1 MQYEGEH
8 LLIGQIGHFLV
19 LLSLVSAIVASIS
32 FYKSTQSKELQQAQ
46 NWLKLGRISFW
57 MQALTVIA
65 VFVTLY
71 LVIYNHYFEYKY
83 AHQHSKRSLDIQ
95 YLMSCFWEGQEGSFM
110 LWAFWQGMLGL
121 VLMRTAR
128 EWEAPVMGVISLA
141 QVFLCSFLVGIYFFD
156 IRIGTSPFV
165 LMRNEFPDAPI
176 FKDPSYLL
184 KYLTD
189 GNGLNILLQ
198 NYWMVIHPPILFLGF
213 ASAIVPFAFAIA
225 GLWKKDF
232 GGWVK
237 PALPWTLFCGGIL
250 GLGIMMGAAWAYE
263 SLTFGGY
270 WAWDPVENASMVPWL
285 LTVAG
290 LHTMLVYKS
299 TGYSLKASFVFIPL
313 GYLLVLYSTFLTRTG
328 VLGDTS
334 VHSFT
339 GEGNSLYW
347 HLLFMILTFS
357 IITIVLYFV
366 NRKAIPEIKKE
377 ESMNSREFWMFVG
390 SLLFFVAASY
400 IIILTS
406 LAFANKLFGTQWA
419 IGQDVEFVYNRVM
432 ILVTIVIAL
441 LSAITQYYKYKDTTR
456 KYIWSNLFI
465 PTVIT
470 LVIAGLI
477 SFFGNIDY
485 DKYGIG
491 FLVAIHV
498 ALWAAI
504 YSTITNAFYI
514 FKVMKGNLK
523 AAGASISHVGFA
535 LMLVGILIS
544 SAKKEL
550 VSINRTG
557 IAIPGLKDVKGK
569 DENPL
574 ENITLIQ
581 GVPTEMGRYTV
592 TYEADSAVKKN
603 DRVFFK
609 ISFVS
614 NDSTQG
620 NKGKFYV
627 YPNAFLVK
635 GEKGMNLS
643 SNPGAQ
649 HYLTHDIFVYITS
662 WLNPD
667 NIKDTASFQRYWV
680 NKGDTVFYSK
690 GYIVV
695 DNILYANK
703 HDNKDLPVVDSAWVS
718 DLKIVSNDGR
728 GYTAQPAYFVTNNQ
742 PSVKIDTVFTQN
754 LLLTIGNAK
763 EDKIEL
769 GIKESDA
776 VMRYITLKAY
786 LFPYINVL
794 WIGVI
799 LMVIG
804 FGVSIFKRIKR

>member
-1 MQYEGEH
+1 
-8 LLIGQIGHFLV
+8 
-19 LLSLVSAIVASIS
+19 
-32 FYKSTQSKELQQAQ
+32 
-46 NWLKLGRISFW
+46 
-57 MQALTVIA
+57 
-65 VFVTLY
+65 
-71 LVIYNHYFEYKY
+71 
-83 AHQHSKRSLDIQ
+83 
-95 YLMSCFWEGQEGSFM
+95 
-110 LWAFWQGMLGL
+110 
-121 VLMRTAR
+121 
-128 EWEAPVMGVISLA
+128 
-141 QVFLCSFLVGIYFFD
+141 
-156 IRIGTSPFV
+156 
-165 LMRNEFPDAPI
+165 
-176 FKDPSYLL
+176 
-184 KYLTD
+184 
-189 GNGLNILLQ
+189 
-198 NYWMVIHPPILFLGF
+198 
-213 ASAIVPFAFAIA
+213 
-225 GLWKKDF
+225 
-232 GGWVK
+232 
-237 PALPWTLFCGGIL
+237 
-250 GLGIMMGAAWAYE
+250 
-263 SLTFGGY
+263 
-270 WAWDPVENASMVPWL
+270 
-285 LTVAG
+285 
-290 LHTMLVYKS
+290 
-299 TGYSLKASFVFIPL
+299 
-313 GYLLVLYSTFLTRTG
+313 
-328 VLGDTS
+328 
-334 VHSFT
+334 
-339 GEGNSLYW
+339 
-347 HLLFMILTFS
+347 
-357 IITIVLYFV
+357 
-366 NRKAIPEIKKE
+366 
-377 ESMNSREFWMFVG
+377 
-390 SLLFFVAASY
+390 
-400 IIILTS
+400 
-406 LAFANKLFGTQWA
+406 
-419 IGQDVEFVYNRVM
+419 
-432 ILVTIVIAL
+432 
-441 LSAITQYYKYKDTTR
+441 
-456 KYIWSNLFI
+456 
-465 PTVIT
+465 
-470 LVIAGLI
+470 
-477 SFFGNIDY
+477 
-485 DKYGIG
+485 
-491 FLVAIHV
+491 
-498 ALWAAI
+498 
-504 YSTITNAFYI
+504 
-514 FKVMKGNLK
+514 MKGNLK
-523 AAGASISHVGFA
+523 AAGASIAHVGFA

-620 NKGKFYV
+620 NKEKFYV

-695 DNILYANK
+695 DNILSANK
-703 HDNKDLPVVDSAWVS
+703 QDNKDLPVVDSAWVS

-763 EDKIEL
+763 DDKIEL
-769 GIKESDA
+769 GVKESDA